1 MLNIRVPE
9 QSRLE
14 TTIQTCDKNK
24 RRMRGRTIAIKYD
37 GLFEGSRQR
46 RSRTIRRSRDYLCD
60 DFTSK
65 KTKIWNKREKRRET
79 LVGDDCITFLSGS
92 VKLTFSKN

>member
-24 RRMRGRTIAIKYD
+24 RRMRGRTIAIKY

-65 KTKIWNKREKRRET
+65 KTKIRWNKREKRRET
-79 LVGDDCITFLSGS
+79 LAGDDCITFLSGS